1 MIMRVALKLALV
13 ISVLP
18 LAALAQTMRNTPQL
32 APQAPNTLQT
42 GLMPLF
48 QPQKIPASKGP
59 DKPGADLAFG
69 AYQRGYFR
77 TAFQEALKRI
87 EKNRNDAAAMTLVA
101 EIYRDGSG
109 VKRDLNAAL
118 HWYKLAADRGD
129 RNALFAVALAALR
142 SEGMAQDKTSAKDG
156 FEKAAAKGHPGAWY
170 NLGVLVLENEI
181 QDFRL
186 AADYFRRAAD
196 GGSPDGAYSLAVLL
210 KEGKGVERNL
220 KESAKWMTRAADENI
235 AAAIVELAIMTFNGN
250 GVDKDEAGAV
260 KLFRKAASRNN
271 PIAMNRLARLLVA
284 GRGVEKN
291 VVEGMKWHL
300 LARAVGLNDE
310 WLDQT
315 LGTLTPGQRQQA
327 EESVR
332 QWVGP

>member
-1 MIMRVALKLALV
+1 MIMRAALKLALV
-13 ISVLP
+13 ISALP
-18 LAALAQTMRNTPQL
+18 LAASAQTMRNTPQL

-77 TAFQEALKRI
+77 TAFQEAMKRI

-142 SEGMAQDKTSAKDG
+142 GEGIAQDKTSAKDG

-315 LGTLTPGQRQQA
+315 LGTLTPSQRQQA

>member
-1 MIMRVALKLALV
+1 MMMREALKLALL
-13 ISVLP
+13 ILVLP
-18 LAALAQTMRNTPQL
+18 ASVGAQTLRSAPQL
-32 APQAPNTLQT
+32 APQAPNTLQS

-48 QPQKIPASKGP
+48 QPQTLPATKGP
-59 DKPGADLAFG
+59 DKPGADLAYG

-77 TAFQEALKRI
+77 SAFQEAMKRI
-87 EKNRNDAAAMTLVA
+87 EKNRNDAAAMTLVG

-118 HWYKLAADRGD
+118 HWYKLAAERGD
-129 RNALFAVALAALR
+129 RNGLFAVALAALR
-142 SEGMAQDKTSAKDG
+142 GEGMAQDKAAAKQW

-170 NLGVLVLENEI
+170 NLGVLTLENEI

-186 AADYFRRAAD
+186 AADQFRKAAE
-196 GGSPDGAYSLAVLL
+196 GGSADAAYSLAVLL
-210 KEGKGVERNL
+210 KEGKGSERNL
-220 KESAKWMTRAADENI
+220 PEAAKWMRRAADDNI
-235 AAAIVELAIMTFNGN
+235 SAAIVELAIMTFNGT
-250 GVDKDEAGAV
+250 GLEKDEAGAA
-260 KLFRKAASRNN
+260 KLFRKAAWRNN

-291 VVEGMKWHL
+291 LTEAMKWHL

-315 LGTLTPGQRQQA
+315 LGTLTPAQRREVDEAVQQF
-327 EESVR
+327 
-332 QWVGP
+332 VGP

>member
-1 MIMRVALKLALV
+1 MIMRTALKLALV
-13 ISVLP
+13 MSALP
-18 LAALAQTMRNTPQL
+18 LAASAQTMRNPPQL

-77 TAFQEALKRI
+77 TAFQEAMKRI

-142 SEGMAQDKTSAKDG
+142 GEGMAQDKTAAKDG

-186 AADYFRRAAD
+186 ASDYFRRAAE

-210 KEGKGVERNL
+210 KEGKGGERNL

-260 KLFRKAASRNN
+260 KLFRKGASRNN

-291 VVEGMKWHL
+291 MVEGMKWHL

-315 LGTLTPGQRQQA
+315 LGTLTPSQRQQA